1 MAKKRPGF
9 SRCWDVNNR
18 KQQGLKPAVFCGLCG
33 TAKAVPCYKAQNHE
47 AFFASIE
54 RLNYLD
60 IHLPKM
66 L

>member
-1 MAKKRPGF
+1 MAKKEPGF

-18 KQQGLKPAVFCGLCG
+18 KKQGLKPGIFVWPLRHG
-33 TAKAVPCYKAQNHE
+33 YKAQNHE